1 MNRWLR
7 YGCCW
12 GMLLLMM
19 VSCRPARKIERSYY
33 PHFTHLM
40 HFADSASRQQYVD
53 SLFFAAEIQKQ
64 EGDFTRALF
73 DLFLFLAYTPH
84 NAAAHFE
91 ISRLFVQLQ
100 QPWRALY
107 YAEKATRLDT
117 NNQWYQISYADVLAM
132 NKRYDSA
139 AAVFAALY
147 KRQPYQTQYLYN
159 QAVLLAQSHFHRED
173 SALKIFDTLE
183 KINGLQEAYVYQK
196 QRIYLQQHKIA
207 EAAAEVRKL
216 INRYPDEPRYYR
228 LLAQLFDQQQ
238 MHDSAIAV
246 WQALFQKYPD
256 YPQGLIAMAL
266 QFRRQGDTASFYR
279 YMARA
284 FANPDLD
291 IEDKIDFLYPFLQY
305 VEIDSSRVAEA
316 LYLCQMVLTA
326 HPDDSRAY
334 ALYGDIWLHASRWY
348 ATRVWEDSAA
358 MAYRRAIA
366 LDTTEISW
374 WQRLLQLYAMTHQAE
389 RLSSVSR
396 ETIFHFPEKPDGY
409 YYYGTAKVWQHAESA
424 AADTLQRALQLAE
437 PDPEIKIQIL
447 SLLGTVYFDLH
458 YYNRSDSCFE
468 AALTLS
474 PDNDLIL
481 NNYSYYLAERG
492 EQLQKALQMIQ
503 KAVHLQPD
511 NYSYEDTYA
520 WVLYK
525 LKAYRQALEWMQ
537 KALAHP
543 EAQQSPGY
551 WVHYGDILFSLHRI
565 DDAVSSWKMAVEK
578 GDTSLILQ
586 QKIKY
591 RSLNP
596 DIH

>member
-1 MNRWLR
+1 MNKLLR
-7 YGCCW
+7 YGCC
-12 GMLLLMM
+12 GMLLVLIM
-19 VSCRPARKIERSYY
+19 VSCQSTRKLSQSYY
-33 PHFTHLM
+33 PHFTHLPR
-40 HFADSASRQQYVD
+40 FPDQASQQRYLD
-53 SLFFAAEIQKQ
+53 SLFFAAEINKQ

-73 DLFLFLAYTPH
+73 NLFVFLAYRPQD
-84 NAAAHFE
+84 AAAHFE

-100 QPWRALY
+100 QPERALY
-107 YAEKATRLDT
+107 YAEKAARIDT
-117 NNQWYQISYADVLAM
+117 NNVWYQISYADLLVM

-139 AAVFAALY
+139 AAVFAGLY
-147 KRQPYQTQYLYN
+147 QHYPQHTEYLYN
-159 QAVLLAQSHFHRED
+159 QAVLLSQSRFHRED

-183 KINGLQEAYVYQK
+183 KINGLQEEYVYQK
-196 QRIYLQQHKIA
+196 QRIYLEQHKIA
-207 EAAAEVRKL
+207 AAAAEVRKL
-216 INRYPDEPRYYR
+216 IAEYPDEPRYYR
-228 LLAQLFDQQQ
+228 LLAQIFDQQQ

-246 WQALFQKYPD
+246 WEALLRKYPD

-279 YMARA
+279 YMAKA

-291 IEDKIDFLYPFLQY
+291 IEDKLEFLYPFLQY
-305 VEIDSSRVAEA
+305 VEVDSAQLQVALRLSR
-316 LYLCQMVLTA
+316 MVIAA

-334 ALYGDIWLHASRWY
+334 ALYGDIWLHAGQWNT
-348 ATRVWEDSAA
+348 AAWQDSADY
-358 MAYRRAIA
+358 AYRQAIA
-366 LDTTEISW
+366 LDTSEISW
-374 WQRLLQLYAMTHQAE
+374 WQRLLRLYAMQQQTDSLY
-389 RLSSVSR
+389 RLSHEVLSR
-396 ETIFHFPEKPDGY
+396 FPGMPDGY
-409 YYYGTAKVWQHAESA
+409 YYCGMAQVWKHAESA
-424 AADTLQRALQLAE
+424 AADTLQQALFLAGQ
-437 PDPEIKIQIL
+437 DPEMKTQIL
-447 SLLGTVYFDLH
+447 SLLGTVYFDLQQ
-458 YYNRSDSCFE
+458 YSRSDSCFE
-468 AALTLS
+468 AALILA

-492 EQLQKALQMIQ
+492 EHLQKALQMIQ

-525 LKAYRQALEWMQ
+525 LKAYQAALQWMQ

-591 RSLNP
+591 RTLNP
-596 DIH
+596 DVH